1 MSRLPPR
8 SDVRPAARSYAK
20 PFRPSVEASCGKLP
34 PPGKRTWGRHLPTI
48 SRKIRVCDNWHY
60 HRTPHGWNKCYR
72 LFFLCRPHF
81 FVTVH
86 HFRDSLRAAEGFL
99 LGVALQSADDM
110 RRERHR
116 KPLILVLSG
125 FQPATPH
132 MFVRAGH
139 WHETSITDFSPDVG
153 QPQHEGKLDGADLP
167 QQAKHQS
174 CQQWQ

>member
-1 MSRLPPR
+1 MSRLTPR
-8 SDVRPAARSYAK
+8 LDVRPAARSYAK
-20 PFRPSVEASCGKLP
+20 PFRPAVEASCGKLP

-48 SRKIRVCDNWHY
+48 SRRIRVCGKEHY
-60 HRTPHGWNKCYR
+60 RKTQHRENKCYG

-86 HFRDSLRAAEGFL
+86 HLRDGLRAAEGFPF
-99 LGVALQSADDM
+99 GVAFQGTDNV

-125 FQPATPH
+125 FQTATPH

-139 WHETSITDFSPDVG
+139 WHETSITDFHRRRGPR
-153 QPQHEGKLDGADLP
+153 GKDQEAPAQQLP
-167 QQAKHQS
+167 GP
-174 CQQWQ
+174 CREIR